1 MSGNT
6 DLESKTIE
14 ALRHYR
20 EAFATV
26 ENLEREEASARRALT
41 SMLPDLECALLED
54 DPPSLKRTLLEIVSL
69 AMLRSDEAWTE
80 LREATAK
87 LDAAPPDFGRPRTAT
102 WIYSRCLDSPGRSGL
117 ASSRTIWPKPV
128 GLLIWSAHRL
138 VFRRAG
144 RHRRPAPR
152 RGAGYWQAPK
162 VRSSAHAG
170 GFRQRACS

>member
-1 MSGNT
+1 LLVEALNLCSFQLAKIAHRFEEKRMSGNT

-87 LDAAPPDFGRPRTAT
+87 LDAARLTLAALEQQVGY
-102 WIYSRCLDSPGRSGL
+102 IPGVSIAPGD
-117 ASSRTIWPKPV
+117 
-128 GLLIWSAHRL
+128 
-138 VFRRAG
+138 
-144 RHRRPAPR
+144 PA
-152 RGAGYWQAPK
+152 
-162 VRSSAHAG
+162 
-170 GFRQRACS
+170 